1 MLKHTKMI
9 HIEQFIFNPFQENC
23 SLVWDDDGH
32 CAVVDPGYI
41 DAERNDIVALIERKN
56 LKPVCILLTHAHFDH
71 IYGAADFAR
80 TYNVPVYMS
89 EKESF
94 TLEKTNPYVCGLYG
108 LALPDLSYSGHGE
121 IPRHGEERSEILRHG
136 EERSEILRHGEE
148 RSDVAISFIDIHDS
162 DTIQVGSLR
171 FEVLE
176 TPGHS
181 VGGVCYLERNEGV
194 LFSGD
199 TIFAGAIGRTD
210 HPGGDYDLM
219 MKSIWEKIMCLD
231 GQTAIYPG
239 HGPATDV
246 ARERMTNPFLLPF
259 NTPYDDEE

>member
-1 MLKHTKMI
+1 MHTKMI

-23 SLVWDDDGH
+23 SIVWDNDGR

-71 IYGAADFAR
+71 IYGVADFAG
-80 TYNVPVYMS
+80 TYNVPVYMN
-89 EKESF
+89 EKEQY
-94 TLEKTNPYVCGLYG
+94 TLEHTNPYVCGLYG
-108 LALPDLSYSGHGE
+108 LNLPEVPETFTPVRNG
-121 IPRHGEERSEILRHG
+121 
-136 EERSEILRHGEE
+136 
-148 RSDVAISFIDIHDS
+148 DVIE
-162 DTIQVGSLR
+162 VGSLR

-181 VGGVCYLERNEGV
+181 VGGVCYLEKNEGI

-219 MKSIWEKIMCLD
+219 MKGIWEKIMCLD
-231 GQTAIYPG
+231 GKTVIYPG

-246 ARERMTNPFLLPF
+246 AKERMTNPFLLPF
-259 NTPYDDEE
+259 NLPYED

>member
-1 MLKHTKMI
+1 MV

-23 SLVWDDDGH
+23 SIVWDNDAL

-41 DAERNDIVALIERKN
+41 DAERNEIVALIERKN

-71 IYGAADFAR
+71 IYGVADFAS

-89 EKESF
+89 AKEAY
-94 TLEKTNPYVCGLYG
+94 TIEHTNPYVCGLYG
-108 LALPDLSYSGHGE
+108 LSLPEAPETFTPVNDG
-121 IPRHGEERSEILRHG
+121 
-136 EERSEILRHGEE
+136 
-148 RSDVAISFIDIHDS
+148 DVIEA
-162 DTIQVGSLR
+162 GSLR

-181 VGGVCYLERNEGV
+181 AGGVCYLERNEGI

-210 HPGGDYDLM
+210 HPGGDYDQM
-219 MKSIWEKIMCLD
+219 MKGIWEKIMCLD
-231 GQTAIYPG
+231 GNTAIYPG

-246 ARERMTNPFLLPF
+246 ATERMTNPFLLPF
-259 NTPYDDEE
+259 NQPYED

>member
-1 MLKHTKMI
+1 MHTKMI

-41 DAERNDIVALIERKN
+41 DAERNDIVAFIEAKN

-71 IYGAADFAR
+71 IYGVADFAR

-89 EKESF
+89 AKEAY
-94 TLEKTNPYVCGLYG
+94 TIEHTNPYVCGMYG
-108 LALPDLSYSGHGE
+108 LDLPDLPYRGHGE
-121 IPRHGEERSEILRHG
+121 IPRHGEERSEIP
-136 EERSEILRHGEE
+136 RHGEE
-148 RSDVAISFIDIHDS
+148 RSDVAISFIDIHDG
-162 DTIQVGSLR
+162 DTIQVGSLH

-259 NTPYDDEE
+259 NTPSDDEE

>member
-1 MLKHTKMI
+1 MHTKMI
-9 HIEQFIFNPFQENC
+9 HIEQFIVNPFQENC
-23 SLVWDDDGH
+23 SIVWDNDGR

-71 IYGAADFAR
+71 IYGVADFAG
-80 TYNVPVYMS
+80 TYNVPVYMN
-89 EKESF
+89 EKEQY
-94 TLEKTNPYVCGLYG
+94 TLEHTNPYVCGLYG
-108 LALPDLSYSGHGE
+108 LNLPEVPETFTPVRDG
-121 IPRHGEERSEILRHG
+121 
-136 EERSEILRHGEE
+136 
-148 RSDVAISFIDIHDS
+148 DVIE
-162 DTIQVGSLR
+162 VGSLR

-181 VGGVCYLERNEGV
+181 VGGVCYLERNEGI

-219 MKSIWEKIMCLD
+219 MKGIWEKIMCLD
-231 GQTAIYPG
+231 GKTVIYPG

-246 ARERMTNPFLLPF
+246 AKERMTNPFLLPF
-259 NTPYDDEE
+259 NEPYED

>member
-1 MLKHTKMI
+1 MSTKMI

-108 LALPDLSYSGHGE
+108 LALPDLPYRGHGE
-121 IPRHGEERSEILRHG
+121 ILHHGDEQR
-136 EERSEILRHGEE
+136 EILRHGEE
-148 RSDVAISFIDIHDS
+148 RSDVAISFIDIHDG

-231 GQTAIYPG
+231 GDISVIPG
-239 HGPATDV
+239 HGPETDV
-246 ARERMTNPFLLPF
+246 ATERMTNPFLLPF
-259 NTPYDDEE
+259 NEPYEE

>member
-1 MLKHTKMI
+1 MV

-23 SLVWDDDGH
+23 SIVWDDDAL

-41 DAERNDIVALIERKN
+41 DAERNEIVALIERKN

-71 IYGAADFAR
+71 IYGVADFAR

-89 EKESF
+89 AKEAY
-94 TLEKTNPYVCGLYG
+94 TIEHTNPYVCGLYG
-108 LALPDLSYSGHGE
+108 LSLPEAPETFTPVNDG
-121 IPRHGEERSEILRHG
+121 
-136 EERSEILRHGEE
+136 
-148 RSDVAISFIDIHDS
+148 DVIEA
-162 DTIQVGSLR
+162 GSLR

-181 VGGVCYLERNEGV
+181 AGGVCYLERNEGI

-210 HPGGDYDLM
+210 HPGGDYDQM
-219 MKSIWEKIMCLD
+219 MKGIWEKIMCLD
-231 GQTAIYPG
+231 GNTAIYPG

-246 ARERMTNPFLLPF
+246 ATERMTNPFLLPF
-259 NTPYDDEE
+259 NQPYED